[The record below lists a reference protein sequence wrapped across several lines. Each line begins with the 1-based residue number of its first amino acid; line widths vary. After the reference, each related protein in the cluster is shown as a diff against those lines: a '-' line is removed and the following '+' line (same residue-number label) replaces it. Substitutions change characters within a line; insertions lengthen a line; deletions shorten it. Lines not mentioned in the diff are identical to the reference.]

1 MPVEAWFMCTIAGL
15 IVAIVASA
23 LLQVIL
29 HLRAV
34 SKILT
39 TLQGGV
45 DAIATSTA
53 PVEPSVDAVN
63 GYLAPVR
70 AWANGVSR

>member
-1 MPVEAWFMCTIAGL
+1 MPVVGWFTAVIAGL
-15 IVAIVASA
+15 IIAVVALA

-34 SKILT
+34 SKTLG

-45 DAIATSTA
+45 DAIAASTA
-53 PVEPSVDAVN
+53 PVGPSVDAVN
-63 GYLAPVR
+63 ASLAPVR
-70 AWANGVSR
+70 AWAETV

>member
-1 MPVEAWFMCTIAGL
+1 MPVVAWFTCVIAAL
-15 IVAIVASA
+15 IIAVVALA

-34 SKILT
+34 TKILA

-45 DAIATSTA
+45 DAIAASTA
-53 PVEPSVDAVN
+53 PVTPVVDSVNAS
-63 GYLAPVR
+63 LAPVR
-70 AWANGVSR
+70 AWCETV

>member
-1 MPVEAWFMCTIAGL
+1 MPIEAWFMCIIAGL
-15 IVAIVASA
+15 IIAIVASA

-45 DAIATSTA
+45 DAIAASTA
-53 PVEPSVDAVN
+53 PVEPSVEAVN
-63 GYLAPVR
+63 GFLAPVR
-70 AWANGVSR
+70 VWANGVPT

>member
-1 MPVEAWFMCTIAGL
+1 MPVVAWFTCVIAGL
-15 IVAIVASA
+15 IIAVVALA

-45 DAIATSTA
+45 DAIAESTA
-53 PVEPSVDAVN
+53 PVGPVVDSVN
-63 GYLAPVR
+63 KSLAPVR
-70 AWANGVSR
+70 AWCETV

>member
-1 MPVEAWFMCTIAGL
+1 MPFVAWVTCAIAAL
-15 IVAIVASA
+15 IIAVVALA

-34 SKILT
+34 TKILA

-45 DAIATSTA
+45 DAIAVSTA
-53 PVEPSVDAVN
+53 PVGLVVASAN
-63 GYLAPVR
+63 ANLAPVR
-70 AWANGVSR
+70 AWCEVQ

>member
-1 MPVEAWFMCTIAGL
+1 MPIEAWFMCIVAAL
-15 IVAIVASA
+15 IIAIVASA

-45 DAIATSTA
+45 DAIAASTA
-53 PVEPSVDAVN
+53 PVEPSVTAVN
-63 GYLAPVR
+63 GFLAPVR
-70 AWANGVSR
+70 TWANGVQR

>member
-1 MPVEAWFMCTIAGL
+1 MPVAAWFMCVIAGL
-15 IVAIVASA
+15 IIAVVALA

-34 SKILT
+34 SKILA

-45 DAIATSTA
+45 DAIAASTA
-53 PVEPSVDAVN
+53 PVGPVIDSAN
-63 GYLAPVR
+63 ANLAPVR
-70 AWANGVSR
+70 NWCETV